1 MNAAGATK
9 LLGVSGSSM
18 AAQNATITSRNGA
31 LVIEDAPDSAV
42 WTTSSSDTAGKYH
55 LHSDGGYLEGYQG
68 NVVINTGSLH
78 YSARGWT
85 YSDNQLKHTGG
96 DNTYV
101 VYYSNGFTSTYDS
114 TSEKIYL
121 FVETAS
127 EQPPAPAGAFSLS
140 VCGPETAQVGSDNG
154 NYSSENGVL
163 FNKDKTF
170 LLQYPAGKAGE
181 YQIPDSVTDI
191 RHRAFIGCTGLTSV
205 MIPDS
210 VTDISVDAFIGC
222 TALKRVT
229 VLSNDCTIADG
240 KTTLGDPDVTTIYG
254 LKGSTAEA
262 YAEINGYKFE
272 ESSPFEDVMKGEY
285 YYEPVQWAVGHDPQI
300 TNGTSA
306 TTFSPDKT
314 CTRAQVVTFLWR
326 AKGCPEPT
334 LTLNPFEDVKP
345 DQYYYKAVLWAVQ
358 NSITNGVDKT
368 HFGPDKGC
376 TRAQVVTFLWRTESQ
391 PEPTLTLN
399 PFTDVL
405 AAAYY
410 YKAVLWA
417 VQNGITTGTGADK
430 FSPDSTCTR
439 AQIVTFLYRDM
450 K

>member
-1 MNAAGATK
+1 MKTMRKWLSLLLALALVFVLLPQAALAADASGECGDGLTWTFK
-9 LLGVSGSSM
+9 ESTGELTISGSGSM
-18 AAQNATITSRNGA
+18 TDWVWPLHIPWYSIREAIETVTIKSGVTSIGTFA
-31 LVIEDAPDSAV
+31 FADCYKLKSVMIPYSVTDIGTMAFGGC
-42 WTTSSSDTAGKYH
+42 TSLMEIK
-55 LHSDGGYLEGYQG
+55 
-68 NVVINTGSLH
+68 
-78 YSARGWT
+78 
-85 YSDNQLKHTGG
+85 
-96 DNTYV
+96 
-101 VYYSNGFTSTYDS
+101 
-114 TSEKIYL
+114 
-121 FVETAS
+121 
-127 EQPPAPAGAFSLS
+127 
-140 VCGPETAQVGSDNG
+140 VGSDNG

-272 ESSPFEDVMKGEY
+272 EFSPFEDVMKDEY

-439 AQIVTFLYRDM
+439 GQIVTFLYRDLAG
-450 K
+450 